1 MFEKLKYWWT
11 VKRHI
16 KALAKQEMIAV
27 TGIDLA
33 RHYAVI
39 AEFARW
45 ARESGSLN
53 DGTTRNHTKKR
64 VMWFAAM
71 LDAGVPVVQ
80 TGEYDGA

>member
-1 MFEKLKYWWT
+1 MLEKLKHWWT

-53 DGTTRNHTKKR
+53 DGTTPNHTKKR
-64 VMWFAAM
+64 MRQFAAM
-71 LDAGVPVVQ
+71 IDAGVPVVQ
-80 TGEYDGA
+80 TGEHNGA